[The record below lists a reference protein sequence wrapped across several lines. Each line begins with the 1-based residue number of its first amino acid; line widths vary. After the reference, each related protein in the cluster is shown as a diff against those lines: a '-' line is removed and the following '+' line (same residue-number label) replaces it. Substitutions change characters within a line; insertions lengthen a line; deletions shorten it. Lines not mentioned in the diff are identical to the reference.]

1 MSLSVAIRSSSSK
14 EGLIWTVS
22 ICLIISLLNIDHDL
36 TFILFNAV
44 FKFYTYKVPRMQVEA
59 CLTALPYILEGYVL
73 PVADPHCDT
82 RVASLVRL
90 REGAGKVNLERIRS
104 DLENELPAYQLP
116 TVLRVLKQHEEV
128 PRTWSDKLAMK
139 KVVQKFFPQDSND
152 RLYDEATEVLDVS
165 EFMRAKT
172 SKLWDLSGMRQ

>member
-1 MSLSVAIRSSSSK
+1 
-14 EGLIWTVS
+14 
-22 ICLIISLLNIDHDL
+22 
-36 TFILFNAV
+36 
-44 FKFYTYKVPRMQVEA
+44 MQVEA

-90 REGAGKVNLERIRS
+90 HDNAGKVDLKRIRDDLS
-104 DLENELPAYQLP
+104 DDLPAYQLP
-116 TVLRVLKQHEEV
+116 TILRILRQDEEV

-139 KVVQKFFPQDSND
+139 KVVQKFFPQDSDD
-152 RLYDEATEVLDVS
+152 RLYDESTEVMDVS

-172 SKLWDLSGMRQ
+172 NKLWDLSGMRQ